1 MNSKE
6 QNARMLDP
14 ERFKVAKN
22 MSLIPGGP
30 MNNNG
35 QNVTGLG
42 NQSGSMSGVNEF
54 PYGDSGLEN
63 DPRMGANVL
72 NPMNVGASGLQQN
85 FPMGLKNNSMP
96 FGMQQQPPSSQGSK
110 AWEGMEA
117 TRLNDEL
124 KNRGLPT
131 GSYLG
136 LSGMPAQPA
145 PGAFPSDFPGSSGPP
160 LMRGTQAAG
169 EMAPENSMNGK
180 TPGSTPTKIKRKRA

>member
-1 MNSKE
+1 MSKE
-6 QNARMLDP
+6 KRERANLLDPTRFKIAHQNAMPNGAQNNAPDP
-14 ERFKVAKN
+14 V
-22 MSLIPGGP
+22 
-30 MNNNG
+30 
-35 QNVTGLG
+35 V
-42 NQSGSMSGVNEF
+42 QSSGAPIEGKSIYNDYAQKYPQMGS
-54 PYGDSGLEN
+54 
-63 DPRMGANVL
+63 AIL
-72 NPMNVGASGLQQN
+72 NPINVGPSGLQQN

-96 FGMQQQPPSSQGSK
+96 FGIQQQPPSSQGSK

-145 PGAFPSDFPGSSGPP
+145 PGAFPSNFPGSSGPP
-160 LMRGTQAAG
+160 LMQGTQAAG

-180 TPGSTPTKIKRKRA
+180 TPGSTPTKINKPKRA

>member
-42 NQSGSMSGVNEF
+42 NQSSSMSGVNEF

-96 FGMQQQPPSSQGSK
+96 FGMQQQPPTSGVAR
-110 AWEGMEA
+110 AWDEMEA
-117 TRLNDEL
+117 NRQNDSL
-124 KNRGLPT
+124 KVRGLQT
-131 GSYLG
+131 GSFLG

-145 PGAFPSDFPGSSGPP
+145 PGAFPSNFPGSSGPP
-160 LMRGTQAAG
+160 LMQGTQAAG
-169 EMAPENSMNGK
+169 EMAPQNSMNPM
-180 TPGSTPTKIKRKRA
+180 TPGSTPTKIKKKRA